1 MGCMQVTRDTT
12 DGMVSRTPSPQS
24 SGLMS
29 LMTASTAP
37 MAVSAGALLHCSPS
51 RTVAPKLADILEARA
66 SVAYQGDIEQRD
78 EAVSERVQTEAET
91 EPTGHQQIGR
101 ERIRCDQDDEG
112 REPSLIR
119 ARRRYRWR
127 VGGTPSM
134 EYDRRISSTAWC
146 SAMNQASV
154 GAGSSLKQ

>member
-1 MGCMQVTRDTT
+1 
-12 DGMVSRTPSPQS
+12 
-24 SGLMS
+24 
-29 LMTASTAP
+29 MTATPRSAART
-37 MAVSAGALLHCSPS
+37 AGAHVCFLSVA
-51 RTVAPKLADILEARA
+51 RTALSARIRSAAPPKLADIPEARA
-66 SVAYQGDIEQRD
+66 SVAYQGDTEQRD

-112 REPSLIR
+112 REMSLIR